1 MIIILKLNNDWQK
14 IKYLLKAK
22 YPVLTDND
30 LSFRPDEEDNLVE
43 KISMRLKMDPEDV
56 RAMLLKMKF
65 MEISLE
71 ADQVA

>member
-22 YPVLTDND
+22 YPALTEND
-30 LSFRPDEEDNLVE
+30 LSFLPDEEDSLVA
-43 KISMRLKMDPEDV
+43 KLSIRLKMEPEDV

-71 ADQVA
+71 ADLVA